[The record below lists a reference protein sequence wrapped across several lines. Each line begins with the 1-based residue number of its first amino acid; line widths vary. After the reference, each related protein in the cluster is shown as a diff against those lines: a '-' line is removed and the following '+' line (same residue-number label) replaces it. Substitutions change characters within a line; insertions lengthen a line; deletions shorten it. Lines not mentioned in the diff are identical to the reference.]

1 MTEITH
7 NENGTNY
14 RAEYEVFDDTL
25 VVYLPDGS
33 TRETILRG
41 LKSDIAAMHHLRAFV
56 QQQQLS

>member
-33 TRETILRG
+33 TREKVLRG
-41 LKSDIAAMHHLRAFV
+41 LKPDNAAMLHLRAFA
-56 QQQQLS
+56 QR